1 MRFLLVI
8 MHEVI
13 KRGSRT
19 NAGFV
24 IPDAHGGT
32 TQIIFLQVNTADESR
47 QFVLSYFMND
57 DTVSV
62 FEPPIRNSGM
72 IGGTF
77 LERGIKYKPGTE
89 EQYTYKDLYVGA
101 EIVINQFNF
110 MLVNADEYTFS
121 YMENNKHLFI
131 MGDGNAVLQLLQ
143 AQVAVRGVSVTH
155 GATFGCAKNTCYMH

>member
-1 MRFLLVI
+1 MLAFFLPRLQQ
-8 MHEVI
+8 
-13 KRGSRT
+13 S
-19 NAGFV
+19 A
-24 IPDAHGGT
+24 PLPLS
-32 TQIIFLQVNTADESR
+32 LQVNQADECR

-57 DTVSV
+57 DTIAV

-72 IGGTF
+72 IGGKF
-77 LERGIKYKPGTE
+77 LERGVKYKPGTE

-131 MGDGNAVLQLLQ
+131 MGDGNAVLELLR
-143 AQVAVRGVSVTH
+143 AQVEVCGHLLLHSSECLGHCVWEWKSKLRAQ
-155 GATFGCAKNTCYMH
+155 CQ